1 MKSFSISGNALLA
14 DSFAPATILI
24 SDARVV
30 ALRRGI
36 DRRADYVADG
46 WIAPGLI
53 DLQINGAFGF
63 DFTTESKSVAEVA
76 ARLPATGV
84 TAFLPTLVSSPFDDY
99 PRRLRDLESAAQDAG
114 GAQILGVHLEGPY
127 LNPKR
132 AGAHNPNYLRAPRV
146 SELETWAGAPPTSAN
161 RSKDVGGSPLVRVTT
176 LAPELLGARD
186 AIHWLS
192 ARSIVVSAGHSD
204 ATHAQALA
212 GFEAGITWGTHLF
225 NAMSPFTHREPG
237 LVGALLSSDIPC
249 GLIVDGVHV
258 HPAAVKA
265 AYRAKGARGITLITD
280 AMAAMGMGAGRF
292 KLGDRDVVVDATSAR
307 LDDGTLAG
315 SILQMDAAIRNI
327 IDYTGC
333 SLADALTMASATP
346 ARVLGLEQKGRIAL
360 EGDADLVILDKSL
373 HIEMTI
379 ARGEIVYRR
388 STS

>member
-14 DSFAPATILI
+14 EGFAPVTILI

-30 ALRRGI
+30 ALRRGV

-53 DLQINGAFGF
+53 DLQINGAFGC
-63 DFTTESKSVAEVA
+63 DFTGDSKSVAEVA
-76 ARLPATGV
+76 AQLPSTGV
-84 TAFLPTLVSSPFDDY
+84 TAFLPTIITSPLGDY
-99 PRRLRDLESAAQDAG
+99 PRRLRDLESAAQDAV

-146 SELETWAGAPPTSAN
+146 SELETWAGAPSTSAH
-161 RSKDVGGSPLVRVTT
+161 RSKDVGGSPLVRLAT
-176 LAPELLGARD
+176 LAPELPDALDTIRWLRARG
-186 AIHWLS
+186 
-192 ARSIVVSAGHSD
+192 IVVSAGHSD
-204 ATHAQALA
+204 ATCAQACA
-212 GFEAGITWGTHLF
+212 GFEAGINWGTHLF
-225 NAMSPFTHREPG
+225 NAMAPFTHREPG
-237 LVGALLSSDIPC
+237 LAGALLASDVPC

-265 AYRAKGARGITLITD
+265 AYRAKGARGISLITD
-280 AMAAMGMGAGRF
+280 AMAAMGMSAGRF
-292 KLGDRDVVVDATSAR
+292 KLGDRDVMVDATSAR

-333 SLADALTMASATP
+333 SLADAITTASATP
-346 ARVLGLEQKGRIAL
+346 ARVLGLERKGRIAL
-360 EGDADLVILDKSL
+360 EGDADLVVLDQSL
-373 HIEMTI
+373 HIEMTM